1 MIVLLYTEFYQRQTE
16 TSFSLQYFNTYKSY
30 VLVQLKIKI
39 KYDILYNDE
48 GDKMKIESMIDSIKK
63 IVSFI
68 KQYLKTNILFITF
81 VISSVINSCILRF
94 VTVKNYFDIRPV
106 IADLALVV
114 IVGAFGYFL
123 KPKHQFRYYITWS
136 IIFTLTCLINS
147 IYYTNFLSYASFS
160 LLKTS
165 LQVIGVTDAVV
176 ENIMEL
182 KDFCYIW
189 QIVAMVFVHK
199 KLKKRG
205 YYDYVATIEKGK
217 IRALNTLVVGLI
229 FIGMFISTLTSTD
242 ISRLNKQWNR
252 EYLVMRFGIYAYQTN
267 DLVATLKAQ
276 INPLFGYD
284 EHAKAFREFYDTKNN
299 YHETN
304 SYTNA
309 LKGMNVIVIH
319 AESIQ
324 QFVLDTEFNGEPVAP
339 NLKRLANEGLY
350 FSNFY
355 AQESV
360 GTSSDS
366 EFTFNT
372 SLMPA
377 SSGTVFVSYFDREYV
392 TIPKLLKQQGY
403 YTFSMH
409 GNNGSFWNRLN
420 AHKSLGYDKYYN
432 YKNDFEIDET
442 IGLGLSDKSFFHQ
455 AVPKIKEISE
465 QNKNFY
471 GVLIMLTNHTPF
483 SDITGHTDY
492 EVNYKY
498 QAINPDTGELEEMIA
513 PYMEGTKLGN
523 YFKSVHYADEA
534 LGQFLAEMDAE
545 GLLENTAIVIY
556 GDHDAKLKKSEY
568 KRFYNYVPETDSI
581 LSSDDPNYKN
591 VDYYSYELNRKVP
604 FIIWTKNK
612 NLKGEVTKV
621 MGMYDVLPTLGN
633 MMGFQSPYALGH
645 DIFSV
650 DENVVVF
657 PDGNWL
663 TDKMYYNQSNDT
675 GKLLNPDDT
684 VSVEYMEKYTK
695 IADQA
700 ISISDSIIIY
710 DLIRRTKETQEL
722 LGQE

>member
-1 MIVLLYTEFYQRQTE
+1 M
-16 TSFSLQYFNTYKSY
+16 
-30 VLVQLKIKI
+30 QLKRKK
-39 KYDILYNDE
+39 KYDILYSDE
-48 GDKMKIESMIDSIKK
+48 GDKMKLDMIIDSIKK
-63 IVSFI
+63 IIAFI
-68 KQYLKTNILFITF
+68 KQYFKTNILFMVF
-81 VISSVINSCILRF
+81 VISSVINACILRF
-94 VTVKNYFDIRPV
+94 VTVKNYFDVRPV
-106 IADLALVV
+106 IADLAVV
-114 IVGAFGYFL
+114 LIIGAFGYFV
-123 KPKHQFRYYITWS
+123 KPKHQFRYYLTWS
-136 IIFTLTCLINS
+136 IIFTLICLINS

-160 LLKTS
+160 LLET
-165 LQVIGVTDAVV
+165 LTQVFSGITGAVT

-189 QIVAMVFVHK
+189 QIIAIIFVHR
-199 KLKKRG
+199 KLKKRE
-205 YYDYVATIEKGK
+205 YYNYVATIEIGK
-217 IRALNTLVVGLI
+217 VRALNTMVVGLI

-242 ISRLNKQWNR
+242 ISRLDKQWNR
-252 EYLVMRFGIYAYQTN
+252 EYIVMRFGIYTYQAN

-284 EHAKAFREFYDTKNN
+284 EHAKAFREFYETKDNT
-299 YHETN
+299 HKTN
-304 SYTNA
+304 EYTDV

-319 AESIQ
+319 AESMQ

-339 NLKRLANEGLY
+339 NLKRLASEGLY

-392 TIPKLLKQQGY
+392 TIPKLLKEQGY

-409 GNNGSFWNRLN
+409 GNNGSFWNRLS
-420 AHKSLGYDKYYN
+420 AHQSLGYDKFYN

-442 IGLGLSDKSFFHQ
+442 IGLGLTDKSFFRQ
-455 AVPKIKEISE
+455 AVPYIKEISE

-492 EVNYKY
+492 EVTYKY
-498 QAINPDTGELEEMIA
+498 QMLDEETGEMKEMVA

-523 YFKSVHYADEA
+523 YFKSYHYADEA
-534 LGQFLAEMDAE
+534 LGQLLDDLDAE

-556 GDHDAKLKKSEY
+556 GDHDAKLKTSEY
-568 KRFYNYVPETDSI
+568 KRFYNYVPETNS
-581 LSSDDPNYKN
+581 LLPSDDPAYVN
-591 VDYYSYELNRKVP
+591 VDYYTYELNRKVP

-612 NLKGEVTKV
+612 NLQGEITKV

-633 MMGFQSPYALGH
+633 MMGFSSDYALGH

-684 VSVEYMEKYTK
+684 VSVEYIEKYTE

-700 ISISDSIIIY
+700 ISISDSIIVY
-710 DLIRRTKETQEL
+710 DLIRKTKETQEL

>member
-1 MIVLLYTEFYQRQTE
+1 
-16 TSFSLQYFNTYKSY
+16 
-30 VLVQLKIKI
+30 
-39 KYDILYNDE
+39 
-48 GDKMKIESMIDSIKK
+48 MKIESMIDSIKK

>member
-1 MIVLLYTEFYQRQTE
+1 M
-16 TSFSLQYFNTYKSY
+16 
-30 VLVQLKIKI
+30 KI
-39 KYDILYNDE
+39 KYDILYNNE

-309 LKGMNVIVIH
+309 LKGMNVIAIH

-324 QFVLDTEFNGEPVAP
+324 QFVLDTEFNEEPVAP

-568 KRFYNYVPETDSI
+568 KRFYNYVPETDSL

>member
-1 MIVLLYTEFYQRQTE
+1 
-16 TSFSLQYFNTYKSY
+16 
-30 VLVQLKIKI
+30 
-39 KYDILYNDE
+39 
-48 GDKMKIESMIDSIKK
+48 MKLEMVVESIKK
-63 IVSFI
+63 IVVFV
-68 KQYLKTNILFITF
+68 KLYFKTNILFMTF
-81 VISSVINSCILRF
+81 VISSVINASILRF

-106 IADLALVV
+106 IADLAVV
-114 IVGAFGYFL
+114 LIIGAMGYFI
-123 KPKHQFRYYITWS
+123 KAKHQFRYYFTWS
-136 IIFTLTCLINS
+136 IIFTLLCLINS
-147 IYYTNFLSYASFS
+147 IYYTNFLSYVSVS
-160 LLKTS
+160 LLETS
-165 LQVIGVTDAVV
+165 LQVLGVTDAVV
-176 ENIMEL
+176 ENVMEL

-189 QIVAMVFVHK
+189 QIIVMLFVHN

-205 YYDYVATIEKGK
+205 YYDYVAKIEKGK

-229 FIGMFISTLTSTD
+229 CIGMFISTLTSTD

-252 EYLVMRFGIYAYQTN
+252 EYLVMRFGAYTYQFN
-267 DLVATLKAQ
+267 DLVATLRAS

-284 EHAKAFREFYDTKNN
+284 EHAKAFREYYEAKDNHQVEN
-299 YHETN
+299 Q
-304 SYTNA
+304 YTNT
-309 LKGMNVIVIH
+309 LKGMNVIAIH

-339 NLKRLANEGLY
+339 NLKRLASEGLY

-366 EFTFNT
+366 EFTYNT

-392 TIPKLLKQQGY
+392 TIPKLLKEQGY

-409 GNNGSFWNRLN
+409 GNNGSFWNRLS
-420 AHKSLGYDKYYN
+420 AHKSLGYDKFYN
-432 YKNDFEIDET
+432 YRTDFEIDET
-442 IGLGLSDKSFFHQ
+442 IGLGLSDQSFFRQ
-455 AVPKIKEISE
+455 AVPKIKEISS
-465 QNKNFY
+465 NYNNFY
-471 GVLIMLTNHTPF
+471 GLLIMLTNHTPF
-483 SDITGHTDY
+483 SDIEGHTDY

-498 QAINPDTGELEEMIA
+498 QVLNEETGEMEERVA

-534 LGQFLAEMDAE
+534 LGQLLADLDRE

-568 KRFYNYVPETDSI
+568 RRFYNYIPETDSVRA
-581 LSSDDPNYKN
+581 SDDPAYQE

-633 MMGFQSPYALGH
+633 MMGFTSPYALGH
-645 DIFSV
+645 DIFNI

-663 TDKMYYNQSNDT
+663 TDKMYYNRSNDS
-675 GKLLNPDDT
+675 GKLLNPQDT
-684 VSVEYMEKYTK
+684 VSVEYMEKYTE
-695 IADQA
+695 IADKT
-700 ISISDSIIIY
+700 ISISNSIIVY
-710 DLIRRTKETQEL
+710 DLIQKTRETQKL